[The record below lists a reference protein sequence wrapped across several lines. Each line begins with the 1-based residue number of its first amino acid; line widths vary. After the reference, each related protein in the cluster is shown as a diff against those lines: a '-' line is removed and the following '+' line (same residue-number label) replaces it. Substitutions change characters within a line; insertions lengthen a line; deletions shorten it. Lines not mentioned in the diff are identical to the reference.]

1 MTTARKTGRT
11 RAATLF
17 VAALLAPAPA
27 LAQVTPAQGYTP
39 PDDTP
44 SIRVGT
50 TIFLDYTLQQSPDVK
65 DAAGRN
71 VNFNAFQVG
80 RTYIN
85 VTGQVHH
92 RLSFRITPDI
102 RQETGTGS
110 SLNGSL
116 TFRLKY
122 AYAQVNLDDWL
133 TGGSWVRIGMQQ
145 TPMIDYQEGVYR
157 YRFQGTVFADRE
169 GFLSSS
175 DSGVSFRTQFKNN
188 YGDVHAGI
196 YNGETFSKLE
206 ANDQKAFMVRATFR
220 PMPRARTL
228 RGLRVSG
235 FYDAD
240 AAVKDGRRRRA
251 LGDLTFEHRFVN
263 TGFIYLATSDQA
275 LPASARIDGRGFSI
289 WATPR
294 TTKGW
299 EGLLRFDRLEP
310 NTGDDDRK
318 NRAMAGV
325 AYWLPISGAQAAFL
339 LDFEKVDYRNY
350 APARP
355 KEQRVALHMLL
366 NF

>member
-1 MTTARKTGRT
+1 MLALAVAL
-11 RAATLF
+11 AAS
-17 VAALLAPAPA
+17 PAH
-27 LAQVTPAQGYTP
+27 AQVTPAAGYTP

-44 SIRVGT
+44 SLRVGA
-50 TIFLDYTLQQSPDVK
+50 TIFADYTLQQSPDVK
-65 DAAGRN
+65 DAAGNN

-85 VTGQVHH
+85 ITGQVHH

-102 RQETGTGS
+102 QRETGTGS

-133 TGGSWVRIGMQQ
+133 TRGSWVRLGMQQ
-145 TPMIDYQEGVYR
+145 TPLVDYQEGVYR

-175 DSGVSFRTQFKNN
+175 DYGVSFRTQFKNN

-196 YNGETFSKLE
+196 YNGDTYSRFE
-206 ANDQKAFMVRATFR
+206 ANDQKALMVRGTFR
-220 PMPRARTL
+220 PMPGARTL

-240 AAVKDGRRRRA
+240 APVKDGRRRRA
-251 LGDLTFEHRFVN
+251 VGDVTFEHKYLN
-263 TGFIYLATSDQA
+263 TGFIYLATSDKS
-275 LPASARIDGRGFSI
+275 LPAANVVDGRGFSI

-294 TTKGW
+294 TAKGW

-310 NTGDDDRK
+310 NTDDDDRK
-318 NRAMAGV
+318 SRAIAGI

-339 LDFEKVDYRNY
+339 LDFENVDYENY

-355 KEQRVALHMLL
+355 KEQRLALHMLI